1 MKGTIA
7 STELYVFDGGPK
19 PRRLTLTITAPERD
33 PEGGWACR
41 VALANLHR
49 PEPASGIDSVAALD
63 AALSRARSWL
73 GELRAQ
79 GLVLCRDRAG
89 EFTFESI

>member
-7 STELYVFDGGPK
+7 SVELYAFDGGEK
-19 PRRLTLTITAPERD
+19 PRRLTLTITAPERE
-33 PEGGWACR
+33 PEGGWTCR

-49 PEPASGIDSVAALD
+49 PESVAAPDSVAALA

-73 GELRAQ
+73 RELRAQ

-89 EFTFESI
+89 QAPFESI

>member
-1 MKGTIA
+1 VKGTIA
-7 STELYVFDGGPK
+7 STELYVFDGGAK
-19 PRRLTLTITAPERD
+19 PRRLTLTITAPERE
-33 PEGGWACR
+33 PEGGWVCR

-49 PEPASGIDSVAALD
+49 PQPASGIDSVAALEE
-63 AALSRARSWL
+63 ALARARGWI

-89 EFTFESI
+89 QFTFESI